1 MNYDGFHF
9 AEPRWLWLAAAAPV
23 LLALL
28 HRHAVNARH
37 KQLAKMAS
45 PHFVGRLT
53 ASHSP
58 ARRRFKNIL
67 LLAAFALAGLALA
80 RPQWGS
86 VATDKAWLGE
96 DVVFVLDCSLSMT
109 TSDVLPSRLQRA
121 KFAMLDFVRKQ
132 SHGRAGLVAFAGSAF
147 IQCPLTFDVDA
158 FEETLLSV
166 DENTIPIPGTDI
178 GRALNEACRAMDKNA
193 RRKMVVLVTDGE
205 DLEKSGVAAAKK
217 LATNGVVVFTIG
229 VGTPAGKEIQIRS
242 AAGQPELLRDAKG
255 EIVRSQLDETTLRE
269 IAEAT
274 GGGYYPLGALG
285 DGLTKVR
292 AAIHALDSASGLR
305 QSAKN
310 GVERFHWFIAAMLA
324 LLVAESLLGTRRKAL
339 SAPALLIPMLLLLG
353 QPAQAS
359 PETNFPAPVTARDF
373 YNAGAK
379 LLAAKNFADAEK
391 MFQSALAAQDESVQ
405 PPALYN
411 LGHTRFG
418 EGLELLKKG
427 PDAQKVSVQG
437 TAALAA
443 GENAV
448 RSAES
453 ALAEN
458 NLDKMIGAYLDGRRM
473 KHELHETE
481 KVVQSAMETYGK
493 ALLKWQRA
501 ADDFKSANELNSTGL
516 NSANANPTDKAAQ
529 LNEKIVESHIAKL
542 IDQLRKMQAM
552 MGALGK
558 QKQDLGKLLGK
569 LKGQIPAPNA
579 PPGPAG
585 EDGDDDDGQGV
596 QPDSLAGQKENA
608 AREGDQMPAQLSPD
622 QAGQI
627 LDGLSLDG
635 GRRLSMSDQ
644 QGTPPGDRKGHNW

>member
-1 MNYDGFHF
+1 LFIEHDDQRRF
-9 AEPRWLWLAAAAPV
+9 AEPPAA
-23 LLALL
+23 
-28 HRHAVNARH
+28 R
-37 KQLAKMAS
+37 
-45 PHFVGRLT
+45 
-53 ASHSP
+53 
-58 ARRRFKNIL
+58 
-67 LLAAFALAGLALA
+67 
-80 RPQWGS
+80 
-86 VATDKAWLGE
+86 
-96 DVVFVLDCSLSMT
+96 
-109 TSDVLPSRLQRA
+109 
-121 KFAMLDFVRKQ
+121 RKQ

-373 YNAGAK
+373 YNAGAR

-418 EGLELLKKG
+418 EGVELLKKG

-437 TAALAA
+437 TAAMAA

-458 NLDKMIGAYLDGRRM
+458 NLDRMISSYLKGRGAR
-473 KHELHETE
+473 HELRAAE
-481 KVVQSAMETYGK
+481 KAVAAAMETYGK
-493 ALLKWQRA
+493 TLQKWQRA
-501 ADDFKSANELNSTGL
+501 ADDFKSAAELNPADT
-516 NSANANPTDKAAQ
+516 NAVRNA
-529 LNEKIVESHIAKL
+529 EIVERGIARL
-542 IDQLRKMQAM
+542 VDSLQKMQAM

-644 QGTPPGDRKGHNW
+644 QGTPPGDRKGRNW